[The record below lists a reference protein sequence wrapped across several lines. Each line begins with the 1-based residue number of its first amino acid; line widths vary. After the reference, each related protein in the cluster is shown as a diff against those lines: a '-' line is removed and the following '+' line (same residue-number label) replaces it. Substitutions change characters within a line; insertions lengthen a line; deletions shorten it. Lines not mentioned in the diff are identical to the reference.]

1 MGGHL
6 ACLIPVL
13 RLPDLL
19 PWLTTWQSPLVR
31 IISVTI
37 WIWYFIF
44 NAWQCKRTYA
54 HWYSITE
61 KDMINIQVNYYAM
74 LPVLLTKLLSSG
86 FRDKWNYFLSFCCLF
101 VCLYE
106 TENTTCPS
114 FCKYI
119 VSLEN
124 LSPNQTAFFLTG
136 AAGSSCQAQ
145 KAFSNWSLLPHLW
158 PGDLHVRTG
167 VGLYLRLSLLLYTSG
182 QFSFSLLFSC
192 ITSWTQWHGVL
203 INK

>member
-1 MGGHL
+1 MP
-6 ACLIPVL
+6 CYQYYS
-13 RLPDLL
+13 
-19 PWLTTWQSPLVR
+19 QSFSQVASE
-31 IISVTI
+31 INETI
-37 WIWYFIF
+37 F
-44 NAWQCKRTYA
+44 
-54 HWYSITE
+54 
-61 KDMINIQVNYYAM
+61 
-74 LPVLLTKLLSSG
+74 
-86 FRDKWNYFLSFCCLF
+86 FLFV

-119 VSLEN
+119 VLLEN

-182 QFSFSLLFSC
+182 QFSFSLLFC
-192 ITSWTQWHGVL
+192 LHYILNPVAQGV
-203 INK
+203 NK